1 MLIWK
6 LIIVMEAILAVI
18 HTSGLES
25 KFGGKWASAV
35 PWALLKGGALHQSV
49 ITIYEV
55 SLIQSFPHGEYWL
68 RLWSWLEGTS
78 KTA

>member
-25 KFGGKWASAV
+25 KFCGKCVKWVSAV
-35 PWALLKGGALHQSV
+35 PRALLKGSALHQSV

-55 SLIQSFPHGEYWL
+55 RLIQSFPHGEY
-68 RLWSWLEGTS
+68 
-78 KTA
+78 

>member
-1 MLIWK
+1 MLILK

-25 KFGGKWASAV
+25 KYGGKCVKWASAV
-35 PWALLKGGALHQSV
+35 PRALLKGSTLHQSV

-55 SLIQSFPHGEYWL
+55 SLIQSFPHGEY
-68 RLWSWLEGTS
+68 
-78 KTA
+78 